1 VAIACAFGHHGERV
15 DSVEALQAAIA
26 SGLDRGGVNV
36 IVAAV
41 PDRDDNVLIHNALVR
56 HVGEW

>member
-1 VAIACAFGHHGERV
+1 
-15 DSVEALQAAIA
+15 
-26 SGLDRGGVNV
+26 VNV